1 MFVRTTVVLLGRN
14 LFRVSYI
21 QRTVSSPLCN
31 CRRYHPILDNIQ
43 ALFTKKN
50 EPVPQ
55 EEPRSIV
62 PSHSL
67 PSNPSNSS
75 KEAKEKVISRDTV
88 SLDVQD
94 SEKPSESAEAN
105 SPNSLQVKEDVPPVR
120 IPEAVPQE
128 VAKLKLDKEEASS
141 SESLLEQLSQ
151 EEITGS
157 ALTVGST
164 RAMTSQRE
172 LRTLLR
178 DLLQHKYVYLLC
190 CTGHVYLIKHSKSPS
205 TLHTYISSTL
215 PCCTMSV
222 VSLSQIQLQEFG
234 SCGSHFVA
242 QVPR

>member
-1 MFVRTTVVLLGRN
+1 MFIRTTVVLLGKN

-21 QRTVSSPLCN
+21 PKTVPSPSCN
-31 CRRYHPILDNIQ
+31 CRRYHPILDDIQ

-50 EPVPQ
+50 ESVSQ
-55 EEPRSIV
+55 KAPRSIV

-67 PSNPSNSS
+67 PSEPPNSS
-75 KEAKEKVISRDTV
+75 KEAGENVISRDTV

-94 SEKPSESAEAN
+94 SEKTSESAEAN
-105 SPNSLQVKEDVPPVR
+105 SPNSLQVKEDVPPV
-120 IPEAVPQE
+120 PEAVPQE
-128 VAKLKLDKEEASS
+128 VTKLELDRKEASS

-190 CTGHVYLIKHSKSPS
+190 CTGHVYFDK
-205 TLHTYISSTL
+205 T
-215 PCCTMSV
+215 
-222 VSLSQIQLQEFG
+222 
-234 SCGSHFVA
+234 
-242 QVPR
+242 